1 MSETLT
7 TYLQNSIGNLYAP
20 PAVLQAEEMG
30 SYLPDYGTFPFL
42 DPIERE
48 QSSVYGIF
56 IEIEGASAKSSSS
69 LVDLEN
75 AFISK
80 YKSRLCKTIELE
92 EFIDGETNEAYELFD
107 GMLSESKTTS
117 MAILHELYWEKLK
130 EEDVRFLIKLLNIL
144 AYCPFEQVKE
154 VGLSLFAAAILHKDI
169 RVKSAALRV
178 AGHWMCPELLVYLD
192 KLDIAEYPFLEK
204 KYFSIKTAIQ
214 EKWNMQE
221 K

>member
-7 TYLQNSIGNLYAP
+7 TYLQNSIGNIYAP
-20 PAVLQAEEMG
+20 PTVLQAEELESFM
-30 SYLPDYGTFPFL
+30 PEYGTCPAFE
-42 DPIERE
+42 PIERE
-48 QSSVYGIF
+48 RSSVYGIF
-56 IEIEGASAKSSSS
+56 IEVEGTSAKSSSS

-75 AFISK
+75 AFILK
-80 YKSRLCKTIELE
+80 YKSRLCKAIDFE

-107 GMLSESKTTS
+107 GMLAESKATS
-117 MAILHELYWEKLK
+117 MTILHELYWEKLK
-130 EEDVRFLIKLLNIL
+130 EENVRFLIKLLNIL

-154 VGLSLFAAAILHKDI
+154 QGLSLFAAAILHKDI

-178 AGHWMCPELLVYLD
+178 AGHWMCPELLVYME
-192 KLDIAEYPFLEK
+192 KLDIAEYPFLRK
-204 KYFSIKTAIQ
+204 KYVSIKTTIQ

>member
-20 PAVLQAEEMG
+20 PAVLQTEMENDM
-30 SYLPDYGTFPFL
+30 PDYRIFPSYE
-42 DPIERE
+42 PIERE

-56 IEIEGASAKSSSS
+56 IEVEGSTAKSSSS

-80 YKSRLCKTIELE
+80 YKSRLCKIIEFE

-107 GMLSESKTTS
+107 AMFAESKTTS
-117 MAILHELYWEKLK
+117 MAILHELYWEKLR
-130 EEDVRFLIKLLNIL
+130 EENVRFLIKLLNIL
-144 AYCPFEQVKE
+144 AYCPFMQVKE

-192 KLDIAEYPFLEK
+192 KLDIAEYPFLRK
-204 KYFSIKTAIQ
+204 KYLSIKTTIQ